1 MNIKLNNGWQVALL
15 VLLCSAIA
23 ALGFYHI
30 GRTYNEASNDEAS
43 MKVDTMWLEKH
54 AFFRSP
60 ALADSILLGYIRVKD
75 DGECDAPHRQREAGY
90 APADERTLS
99 EAVPDTAREHGVLV
113 PITQKVYRDS
123 TYTVWVSGYCA
134 SLDSIRT
141 YIRSPVVITQHQTI
155 KEVNRWGLGLQGGL
169 GITPKGIQ
177 PYIGVGLY
185 FKIH

>member
-15 VLLCSAIA
+15 MLLCSAIA

-43 MKVDTMWLEKH
+43 MKVDTVWLDKH

-60 ALADSILLGYIRVKD
+60 TLADSILLGYIIVKD

-99 EAVPDTAREHGVLV
+99 EAAPDTAKEHGVLV

-123 TYTVWVSGYCA
+123 TYTAWVSGYCA

-141 YIRSPVVITQHQTI
+141 YIRSPVTVTTQQIT
-155 KEVNRWGLGLQGGL
+155 KKDKMWGLGLQGGF
-169 GITPKGIQ
+169 GITPKGFQ